1 MRTFPRPWTLAL
13 DHPYAS
19 AVNPMPLAPGRPPLR
34 RLVPYLFALLVVAIT
49 VAVAFLLPWLFPHAS
64 RSLLFLTGVLVV
76 AARSSLGPSLVASF
90 LSFLAFNFFF
100 TEPVHTFKV
109 ADDGDFTTLAFF
121 LLVSALS
128 GNLASR
134 MRQEMAQRRASLERI
149 SHLYAFSRRL
159 ASAAG
164 TDEVLD
170 ALTDQLALLPG
181 TPPVA
186 IRIFL
191 TEGGE
196 SPRDTSPPRE
206 VRRLGDDRALAP
218 SAVEEVW
225 VRGITEPGHRGDWL
239 LLPLTTDRG
248 AFGLVA
254 LAEIPDPEQREL
266 ARNLCAQA
274 AVALD
279 RTRLVTDLAGARLA
293 AETEQLRAALLSSV
307 SHDLR
312 TPLAAII
319 GSATSLLEYGEA
331 FSPTDRRDLLIT
343 VANEAQHLDRHIQ
356 NLLDM
361 TRLGQGK
368 LQLKRDWVDLRDLIA
383 GALARLAEVLAGLE
397 VEVRI
402 SPEVPLLWVHGTLIE
417 QALVNLLDNAA
428 KFSPPGG
435 RIAIQAERQG
445 REVVIDLCDQG
456 PGIPAEERE
465 RIFDMFYSVSRG
477 DRHDRGGSGLGLA
490 ICRGMIAAHGGQIQ
504 ALPGEVGWGTRMRL
518 RLPLVNAEVTPKP
531 EGTP

>member
-1 MRTFPRPWTLAL
+1 MTPQAAIALKPMTLPSAL
-13 DHPYAS
+13 PS
-19 AVNPMPLAPGRPPLR
+19 GRHPLR
-34 RLVPYLFALLVVAIT
+34 LLVPYLFALVVVAIT
-49 VAVAFLLPWLFPHAS
+49 VASAFLLPWLFPHAS

-76 AARSSLGPSLVASF
+76 AARSSLGPSLLASF

-109 ADDGDFTTLAFF
+109 ADDGDVTTLAFF
-121 LLVSALS
+121 LLVSAIS

-134 MRQEMAQRRASLERI
+134 MRQEMAERRASLERI
-149 SHLYAFSRRL
+149 SQLYAFSRRL

-164 TDEVLD
+164 ADEVLD
-170 ALTDQLALLPG
+170 ALTDQLARLPG
-181 TPPVA
+181 APPGA

-191 TEGGE
+191 TATSEGPPGG
-196 SPRDTSPPRE
+196 SPPRE
-206 VRRLGDDRALAP
+206 TRRRGDDLALAP
-218 SAVEEVW
+218 AEIQAAWERHGPEPVQ
-225 VRGITEPGHRGDWL
+225 RGPWL
-239 LLPLTTDRG
+239 FLPLATDRG
-248 AFGLVA
+248 ALGLVA
-254 LAEIPDPEQREL
+254 LADIQDPEQRES
-266 ARNLCAQA
+266 ARSLCDQA

-319 GSATSLLEYGEA
+319 GSATSLLEYGAA
-331 FSPTDRRDLLIT
+331 FSPADRRDLLTT

-361 TRLGQGK
+361 TRLGQGT

-383 GALARLAEVLAGLE
+383 GALARLKEVLAGLE

-428 KFSPPGG
+428 KFSPAGG
-435 RIAIQAERQG
+435 RIAIQAERAGQ
-445 REVVIDLCDQG
+445 EVVIDLHDQG
-456 PGIPAEERE
+456 PGIPEEERE

-477 DRHDRGGSGLGLA
+477 DRANRTGSGLGLA

-504 ALPGEVGWGTRMRL
+504 ALPGEAGWGTRMRL
-518 RLPLVNAEVTPKP
+518 RLPLVNAEITPPP